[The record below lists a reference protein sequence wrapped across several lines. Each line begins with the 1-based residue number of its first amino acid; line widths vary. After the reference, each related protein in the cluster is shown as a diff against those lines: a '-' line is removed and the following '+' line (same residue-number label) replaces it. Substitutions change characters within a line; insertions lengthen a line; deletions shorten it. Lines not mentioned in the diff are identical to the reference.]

1 MQLSIDF
8 NAPVYPVAR
17 RTNPH
22 TSHAA
27 AHLAKALAQDHQRT
41 ILACLEAHGP
51 LGKDGI
57 GARTQLTGHQ
67 VGKRLP
73 ELQRLGLV
81 QPTGRTVA
89 SESGRQERE
98 WRRV

>member
-8 NAPVYPVAR
+8 APRAR
-17 RTNPH
+17 RTDPE

-27 AHLAKALAQDHQRT
+27 ARQAKALAAAHQLA
-41 ILACLEAHGP
+41 ILTCLQEYGP

-57 GARTQLTGHQ
+57 GARTMLTGHA

-73 ELQRLGLV
+73 ELQRMGLV
-81 QPTGRTVA
+81 TLTGRTVP
-89 SESGRQERE
+89 SESGRAERE
-98 WRRV
+98 WRRL

>member
-8 NAPVYPVAR
+8 AGPVAR
-17 RTNPH
+17 RTDPH

-27 AHLAKALAQDHQRT
+27 AHLAKALAADHQRA

-51 LGKDGI
+51 LGKDAI
-57 GARTQLTGHQ
+57 GERTLLAGHA

-73 ELQRLGLV
+73 ELQRMGLV

-89 SESGRQERE
+89 SASGRQERE
-98 WRRV
+98 WRRL

>member
-17 RTNPH
+17 RTDPH

-27 AHLAKALAQDHQRT
+27 AHQAKDLAQDHQRA
-41 ILACLEAHGP
+41 ILAALDAHGP
-51 LGKDGI
+51 MGKDQI
-57 GARTQLTGHQ
+57 GERTLLTGHA

-73 ELQRLGLV
+73 ELQRMGLAA
-81 QPTGRTVA
+81 PTGRRVPSA
-89 SESGRQERE
+89 SGRQERE
-98 WRRV
+98 WRRL

>member
-1 MQLSIDF
+1 MQLCFDL
-8 NAPVYPVAR
+8 AEPLAR
-17 RTNPH
+17 RTDPA

-27 AHLAKALAQDHQRT
+27 AHQAKELAALHQRT

-57 GARTQLTGHQ
+57 GARTQLTGHA
-67 VGKRLP
+67 VGKRMA
-73 ELQRLGLV
+73 ELQRMGLV
-81 QPTGRTVA
+81 TLTGRNVPSTA
-89 SESGRQERE
+89 GRAERE

>member
-8 NAPVYPVAR
+8 NAVYPLAR
-17 RTNPH
+17 RTDPH

-27 AHLAKALAQDHQRT
+27 AHQAKALAADHQRA
-41 ILACLEAHGP
+41 ILACLDSHGP
-51 LGKDGI
+51 MGKDAI
-57 GARTQLTGHQ
+57 GAHTLLTGHQ

-73 ELQRLGLV
+73 ELQRMGLV
-81 QPTGRTVA
+81 QPTGRTVP

-98 WRRV
+98 WRLV

>member
-8 NAPVYPVAR
+8 SAPVYPLAR
-17 RTNPH
+17 RTDPH

-27 AHLAKALAQDHQRT
+27 AHQAKALAADHQRA

-57 GARTQLTGHQ
+57 GARTMLTGHA

-81 QPTGRTVA
+81 QPTGRTVP
-89 SESGRQERE
+89 SESGRAERE
-98 WRRV
+98 WRRL